1 MSAAEIMVRET
12 DPRRRL
18 ILALDLPHEDTALR
32 LADQLRPELTWVK
45 VGLQLFGAA
54 GPSVVLRL
62 VSMGLRVFVD
72 LKLHDIPNTMASAMS
87 SLGGLGAGLLTVHTS
102 AGREALATTARA
114 AQEIGPRGPNAQ
126 RPALLG
132 VTVLTSF
139 SAGGFGEVVGRDVD
153 PEREVV
159 RLGRLGMEAGL
170 DGLVA
175 SPRELPALRAALGP
189 RPVLVIPGIRP
200 AGASTD
206 DQSRIA
212 TPARALRDGADF
224 IVVGRPITQAASP
237 RDALRAILDEM
248 ATAQ

>member
-1 MSAAEIMVRET
+1 MSEAPIPVRET

-18 ILALDLPHEDTALR
+18 ILALDLPTEDAALR
-32 LADQLRPELTWVK
+32 LADQLRPELSWVK
-45 VGLQLFGAA
+45 VGLQLFGVA
-54 GPSVVLRL
+54 GPGVVLRL

-72 LKLHDIPNTMASAMS
+72 LKLHDIPNTMAGAMT
-87 SLGGLGAGLLTVHTS
+87 SLGSLGAGLITVHTS
-102 AGREALATTARA
+102 AGREALSATARA
-114 AQEIGPRGPNAQ
+114 AHEIGPRGPNAQ

-139 SAGGFGEVVGRDVD
+139 SPAGFGEVMGRSVD
-153 PEREVV
+153 PADEVV
-159 RLGRLGMEAGL
+159 RLGRLGIESGL

-175 SPRELPALRAALGP
+175 SPHELPALRAALGP

-200 AGASTD
+200 AGSSTG
-206 DQSRIA
+206 DQARIA

-224 IVVGRPITQAASP
+224 LVVGRPITQAPTP

-248 ATAQ
+248 AVAQ